1 MRKLFFSLILLIATS
16 VSGQIAISNLP
27 TFNSVSDSAWV
38 PALIG
43 STTYKIRGAKLK
55 TTSTLQ
61 EVLNASSTFSKSNY
75 INAFAKTLSVYNADS
90 ILLQSN
96 NSIYLNATSG
106 DVISQSLKANHN
118 AYNNNHAFVTYNS
131 STGALKQSSLDSLIA
146 YIKRQIPAYAL
157 TAGYGTTLIGS
168 YPTQT
173 ISVDS
178 SIIASKSF
186 ANAGFNTKLNI
197 ADTAGF
203 ATRLWS
209 NNVHPRFDGTYN
221 NPTWLNT
228 LLSDK
233 IVNYSATP
241 FQALVSDG
249 NGFFVPYT
257 IPYVS
262 TYDSAAMLNGYRH
275 WLAGYYKNND
285 TGTILAS
292 KSFVNAGL
300 GTKQNT
306 LTNPIT
312 GTGVSGRVPF
322 YTGTNTLSSNA
333 NYVWDNTNNWLGIGG
348 NPLTNFHIQTPGG
361 TAATLRLHQNG
372 WNSWNLRSV
381 ASSTGFAIG
390 DNTNNYFNIYSTGN
404 VTIGNGNNG
413 FRFEVIGNARVT
425 TGLTLSNLTIS
436 RIPYIGTASLVT
448 DNAGFTFDE
457 ATNRLRLG
465 GANPI
470 LRFDPTVNSNAN
482 GLQWQTFGNNDASLN
497 YNVSTGR
504 FVINTGRNSTYGSR
518 QSFNVDSTDVLVL
531 QKATATINV
540 PLFYPNLGSIQSGNS
555 FSFAN
560 WGNKSSLQTTI
571 NYSLDGKLGLFNP
584 NPSAS
589 LDLSRSARVRGGLF
603 VDTTKSVS
611 QIYCVGDSKTFIGI
625 YERKLNELLGTNWN
639 TNNKGVSGANTFGIN
654 TNFNRDVVEAG
665 DADYVVIEAG
675 INDIAQ
681 GFTFNDIKNN
691 LQAMYTKAKNAGAA
705 VVAVTISP
713 FKNNASWTVGRQA
726 ILENVNRWILDT
738 AIDVDFRV
746 NSYAVLGGQGGDAA
760 VLLSAYN
767 SGDNLH
773 LNTAGYEFLGT
784 TIFSNATFTTKN
796 FNGSAIKSTGDIEVF
811 DSNKGAILKS
821 PNGTRFRIT
830 VNNAGV
836 LTTTAL

>member
-1 MRKLFFSLILLIATS
+1 MRLLLIIMLLPIFS
-16 VSGQIAISNLP
+16 IGQFDTTKFYRSPNYGDLFRRAKINQLMIPGDTTTNKVGLAQ
-27 TFNSVSDSAWV
+27 
-38 PALIG
+38 IG
-43 STTYKIRGAKLK
+43 S
-55 TTSTLQ
+55 
-61 EVLNASSTFSKSNY
+61 VLYSFGSGKWNA
-75 INAFAKTLSVYNADS
+75 IV
-90 ILLQSN
+90 
-96 NSIYLNATSG
+96 G
-106 DVISQSLKANHN
+106 
-118 AYNNNHAFVTYNS
+118 
-131 STGALKQSSLDSLIA
+131 
-146 YIKRQIPAYAL
+146 
-157 TAGYGTTLIGS
+157 
-168 YPTQT
+168 
-173 ISVDS
+173 
-178 SIIASKSF
+178 
-186 ANAGFNTKLNI
+186 
-197 ADTAGF
+197 ADT
-203 ATRLWS
+203 
-209 NNVHPRFDGTYN
+209 
-221 NPTWLNT
+221 
-228 LLSDK
+228 
-233 IVNYSATP
+233 
-241 FQALVSDG
+241 
-249 NGFFVPYT
+249 
-257 IPYVS
+257 
-262 TYDSAAMLNGYRH
+262 
-275 WLAGYYKNND
+275 
-285 TGTILAS
+285 TILAS
-292 KSFVNAGL
+292 KAFTNATYALRNRAIVAGYGLAGGGDLSADRSFIVDSTVIASKAFVDAGL
-300 GTKQNT
+300 ATKQNT

-322 YTGTNTLSSNA
+322 YTGTTTLSSNA
-333 NYVWDNTNNWLGIGG
+333 NFVWDNTNNWLGIGG

-404 VTIGNGNNG
+404 VSIGNSNNG
-413 FRFEVIGNARVT
+413 FKFEVVGNARIT
-425 TGLTLSNLTIS
+425 TGLTLGNLTFS
-436 RIPYIGTASLVT
+436 RIPYISTAGLVT
-448 DNAGFTFDE
+448 DNAGLTFDE

-531 QKATATINV
+531 QKAIAIINV
-540 PLFYPNLGSIQSGNS
+540 PLYYPNLGSIQSGNS

-625 YERKLNELLGTNWN
+625 YQRKLNELLGTNWN

-654 TNFNRDVVEAG
+654 TNFLRDVVEAG

-681 GFTFNDIKNN
+681 GFTFNDIKTN
-691 LQAMYTKAKNAGAA
+691 LQAMYTKAKNAGVA

-713 FKNNASWTVGRQA
+713 FKNNASWTVGRQT
-726 ILENVNRWILDT
+726 ILDNVNRWILDT

>member
-1 MRKLFFSLILLIATS
+1 MKKILFLVFVLGFLNVKSQCDTTLSISVTPTQSGGTATWAAVTGAVTYS
-16 VSGQIAISNLP
+16 WAVI
-27 TFNSVSDSAWV
+27 
-38 PALIG
+38 PATG
-43 STTYKIRGAKLK
+43 STVSIISGA
-55 TTSTLQ
+55 TTSTI
-61 EVLNASSTFSKSNY
+61 VSFSGLNASTAYRFQVVTVCSGSTSQPKRSPFSTTTARVVYTPMTAAGYQYKYLKVDSLLHVSAGDTTIARGDTRPGAIVYKNSDSLFY
-75 INAFAKTLSVYNADS
+75 GWNGFKWNNLGSSTTSLIN
-90 ILLQSN
+90 Q
-96 NSIYLNATSG
+96 
-106 DVISQSLKANHN
+106 
-118 AYNNNHAFVTYNS
+118 NNNKVDTIFYNTDTIFYRKNSVTY
-131 STGALKQSSLDSLIA
+131 GIVLGFKPLI
-146 YIKRQIPAYAL
+146 
-157 TAGYGTTLIGS
+157 
-168 YPTQT
+168 
-173 ISVDS
+173 D
-178 SIIASKSF
+178 
-186 ANAGFNTKLNI
+186 NKLNI
-197 ADTAGF
+197 VDTIGF
-203 ATRLWS
+203 ATRSWS

-228 LLSDK
+228 LHSDK

-262 TYDSAAMLNGYRH
+262 TFDTAAMLANYLRKH
-275 WLAGYYKNND
+275 DIA
-285 TGTILAS
+285 
-292 KSFVNAGL
+292 
-300 GTKQNT
+300 
-306 LTNPIT
+306 
-312 GTGVSGRVPF
+312 GVSGRVPF
-322 YTGTNTLSSNA
+322 YTGTTTLSSNA

-361 TAATLRLHQNG
+361 TAANLRLHQNG

-390 DNTNNYFNIYSTGN
+390 DDTNNYFNIYSTGN
-404 VTIGNGNNG
+404 VSIGNSNNG
-413 FRFEVIGNARVT
+413 FKFEVVGNARIT
-425 TGLTLSNLTIS
+425 TGLTLGNLVFS
-436 RIPYIGTASLVT
+436 RIPYISTGGLVT

-531 QKATATINV
+531 QKATAIINV

-639 TNNKGVSGANTFGIN
+639 TNNKGVNGANTFGIN

-681 GFTFNDIKNN
+681 GFTFNDIKTN
-691 LQAMYTKAKNAGAA
+691 LQAMYTKAKNAGVA

-713 FKNNASWTVGRQA
+713 FKNNASWTLGRQT

-773 LNTAGYEFLGT
+773 LNTAGYELLGT

-796 FNGSAIKSTGDIEVF
+796 FNGSAIKSTGDIEIF